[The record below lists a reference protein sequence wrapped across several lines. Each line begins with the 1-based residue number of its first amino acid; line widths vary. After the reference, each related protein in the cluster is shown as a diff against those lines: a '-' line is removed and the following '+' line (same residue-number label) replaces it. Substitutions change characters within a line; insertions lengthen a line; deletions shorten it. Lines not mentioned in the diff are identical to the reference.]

1 MTKLKLN
8 FTQEAGKILTRED
21 LKKILG
27 GMATGSD
34 VCAGKTT
41 YVQCLRRGSGDEDE
55 VVERY
60 EQIGCSTNPCSAG
73 LTASCGCY

>member
-1 MTKLKLN
+1 
-8 FTQEAGKILTRED
+8 
-21 LKKILG
+21 
-27 GMATGSD
+27 MATGSD